1 MMEERELSVALT
13 DSEVNH
19 KAQDLVALML
29 EFDTVEDEKRTRT
42 AEFSEQLKELRNRMR
57 ALSRV
62 IREKKEQR
70 SVPCEVRFHSP
81 VVGTKQTVRL
91 DTNEMIEETEMTQEE
106 RQENLFGEHQEWNRL
121 FGAST
126 SSEEGPPT
134 AA

>member
-1 MMEERELSVALT
+1 MEERELLVALT

-29 EFDTVEDEKRTRT
+29 EFDTVEEEKRTRT

-57 ALSRV
+57 ALSRT
-62 IREKKEQR
+62 IGEKKEQR
-70 SVPCEVRFHSP
+70 GVPCEVRFHTP

-91 DTNEMIEETEMTQEE
+91 DTNEVIEETEMTQEE
-106 RQENLFGEHQEWNRL
+106 RQENLFGEQQEWNHL

-126 SSEEGPPT
+126 SSEEDPPS